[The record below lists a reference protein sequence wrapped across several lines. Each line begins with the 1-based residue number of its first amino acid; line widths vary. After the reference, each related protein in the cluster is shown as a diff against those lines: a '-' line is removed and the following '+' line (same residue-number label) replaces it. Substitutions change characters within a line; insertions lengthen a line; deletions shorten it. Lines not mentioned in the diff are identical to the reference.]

1 MRLQSLAGRA
11 VIGHSIRCLVVSRAE
26 TGGGSCSSTCTQKGY
41 GQVPK
46 ALDDAQPCFCRFEKE
61 LKLLQHLR
69 TEQEAQLKA
78 ARQEAR
84 AALEA
89 CKWLETQR
97 SSLQRAAGLE
107 QHETRCQ
114 LQQAQADRAQLQQR
128 LQALEE
134 VHAQQVSCEVQCQN
148 H

>member
-1 MRLQSLAGRA
+1 M
-11 VIGHSIRCLVVSRAE
+11 
-26 TGGGSCSSTCTQKGY
+26 
-41 GQVPK
+41 PK
-46 ALDDAQPCFCRFEKE
+46 AFADTQLCFCRFEKE

-78 ARQEAR
+78 ARQEAH

-97 SSLQRAAGLE
+97 SSLQRAAGSE

-114 LQQAQADRAQLQQR
+114 LQQAQADRVHLQ
-128 LQALEE
+128 
-134 VHAQQVSCEVQCQN
+134 
-148 H
+148 

>member
-1 MRLQSLAGRA
+1 MDVWCSAGLSQEAAAAAASARNNYVLMSSA
-11 VIGHSIRCLVVSRAE
+11 FVI
-26 TGGGSCSSTCTQKGY
+26 
-41 GQVPK
+41 
-46 ALDDAQPCFCRFEKE
+46 AQPCFCRFEKE

-84 AALEA
+84 SALEA

-97 SSLQRAAGLE
+97 SSLQRGAGLE
-107 QHETRCQ
+107 QHEMRCQ
-114 LQQAQADRAQLQQR
+114 LQQAQADRVQLQQR

-134 VHAQQVSCEVQCQN
+134 GQAQQVSCDAQRL
-148 H
+148 

>member
-1 MRLQSLAGRA
+1 MPEAFA
-11 VIGHSIRCLVVSRAE
+11 D
-26 TGGGSCSSTCTQKGY
+26 T
-41 GQVPK
+41 
-46 ALDDAQPCFCRFEKE
+46 QPCFCRFEKE

-78 ARQEAR
+78 ARQEAH

-97 SSLQRAAGLE
+97 SSLQRAAGSE

-114 LQQAQADRAQLQQR
+114 LQQAQADRVHLQQR

-134 VHAQQVSCEVQCQN
+134 GHAQQVSGDEQCLKHWEPTTPLQVAVSCK
-148 H
+148 